1 MRLELSGENMIGDN
15 YLEDEPG
22 SSSGGLGCDEET
34 REEVT
39 VAEKL
44 PSNPN
49 LSQFVGGELMMTMN
63 TLSVSVKQIPL

>member
-15 YLEDEPG
+15 YVEDEPG
-22 SSSGGLGCDEET
+22 SSSGGCDEET